1 MRGIRARQHT
11 GGSAEWRVI
20 RDVVPYL
27 WPEGETGARVR
38 VVVAMG
44 FLILA
49 KIATVIT
56 PFFFKY
62 AVDSLT
68 EEGGIEAS
76 WRTAFVVTPVAL
88 VLAYCTARVSTVL
101 FAQMRDAVFSRVGQR
116 ALRRLAI
123 RTFGHIHRLSLRF
136 HLERKT
142 GAMSRIIERG
152 VKGVE
157 FLLRFVLFSIVPL
170 FIELALVIG
179 IFWWHFGGW
188 FALAILAS
196 IAAYIA
202 FTFRVTEWRVKIRKE
217 MNAQDQDANQ
227 KAIDALLNYETVKYF
242 SAERR
247 ETERYDGAMALYEN
261 AAVRTQTTLAM
272 LNVGQ
277 TVILTA
283 GLATVMVMAG
293 QGVVAGTLTVG
304 DFVMVN
310 ALMMQVA
317 MPLNFLGTVYREI
330 RQSLIDMGE
339 MFGLLET
346 PPEVV
351 DAPGAGPL
359 EVARGRVVFEDVGF
373 SYGPD
378 RPILHGLDIDA
389 KGGTTIALVG
399 HSGAGKSTVARLL
412 FRFYDPVSG
421 RITIDGQDIRDV
433 TQESLRAHIG
443 VVPQDTV
450 LFNDT
455 IRYNIG
461 YGRAGAT
468 HAQIEEAARLA
479 SIHDFIMALPE
490 GYDTAVGER
499 GLKLSGG
506 EKQRVAIARTILK
519 NPPIL
524 ILDEATSALDTATEQ
539 GIQASLRALG
549 RDRTVFTIAHR
560 LSTVIDADEII
571 VLDKGRVVE
580 RGSHAALLARGG
592 VYADMWNRQ
601 ETSEAA

>member
-1 MRGIRARQHT
+1 MRGIKGRQHT
-11 GGSAEWRVI
+11 DGTAEWRVI

-27 WPEGETGARVR
+27 WPEGEPDARLR
-38 VVVAMG
+38 VVIAMG

-62 AVDSLT
+62 AVDALSGDGVEL
-68 EEGGIEAS
+68 S
-76 WRTAFVVTPVAL
+76 WRTAFLVTPVAL
-88 VLAYCTARVSTVL
+88 VLVYCTARVSTVL
-101 FAQMRDAVFSRVGQR
+101 FAQLRDAVFARVGQR

-152 VKGVE
+152 VKGVD

-170 FIELALVIG
+170 MLELLLVLT
-179 IFWWHFGGW
+179 IFWWHFGVW
-188 FALAILAS
+188 FALAILVS
-196 IAAYIA
+196 IGLYIG
-202 FTFRVTEWRVKIRKE
+202 FTFRVTEWRVKIRRE
-217 MNAQDQDANQ
+217 MNEQDQDANQ

-247 ETERYDGAMALYEN
+247 ETERYDSAMGQYEN
-261 AAVRTQTTLAM
+261 AAVKTQTTLAM

-277 TVILTA
+277 TMILTG
-283 GLATVMVMAG
+283 GLAAVMVMAG
-293 QGVVAGTLTVG
+293 QGVVAGTLTIG

-339 MFGLLET
+339 MFSLLDT
-346 PPEVV
+346 PPEVM
-351 DAPGAGPL
+351 DAPDAKPL
-359 EVARGRVVFEDVGF
+359 RVTESRVIFDSVAF

-389 KGGTTIALVG
+389 KGGSTIALVG

-412 FRFYDPVSG
+412 FRFYDPTSG
-421 RITIDGQDIRDV
+421 RILIDGQDIRNI

-450 LFNDT
+450 LFNDS

-468 HAQIEEAARLA
+468 VAEIEEAARLA
-479 SIHDFIMALPE
+479 SVHDFIMELPD
-490 GYDTAVGER
+490 GYETAVGER

-539 GIQASLRALG
+539 EIQASLRTLSQN
-549 RDRTVFTIAHR
+549 RTVFTIAHR

-571 VLDKGRVVE
+571 VLDHGRVVE
-580 RGSHAALLARGG
+580 RGSHAALLAKGG
-592 VYADMWNRQ
+592 TFADMWNRQ
-601 ETSEAA
+601 ESSEAA

>member
-1 MRGIRARQHT
+1 MRGIRGRQHT
-11 GGSAEWRVI
+11 GGKAEWRVI
-20 RDVVPYL
+20 KDVVPYL
-27 WPEGETGARVR
+27 WPKGETDARVR
-38 VVVAMG
+38 VVIAMG

-49 KIATVIT
+49 KVATVIT

-62 AVDSLT
+62 AVDSLS
-68 EEGGIEAS
+68 EEGGVEAT
-76 WRTAFVVTPVAL
+76 WRTAFLVTPVAL
-88 VLAYCTARVSTVL
+88 VLVYCTARISTVL
-101 FAQMRDAVFSRVGQR
+101 FAQLRDAVFSRVGQR

-123 RTFGHIHRLSLRF
+123 RTFSHIHRLSLRF

-170 FIELALVIG
+170 MLELLLVLA
-179 IFWWHFGGW
+179 IFYWHFGGW
-188 FALAILAS
+188 FALAILVA
-196 IAAYIA
+196 ILGYIA
-202 FTFRVTEWRVKIRKE
+202 FTFAVTEWRVKIRKV
-217 MNAQDQDANQ
+217 MNEQDQDANQ

-247 ETERYDGAMALYEN
+247 ETERYDSAMVLYEN
-261 AAVRTQTTLAM
+261 AAVKTQTTLAM
-272 LNVGQ
+272 LNFGQ
-277 TVILTA
+277 TLILTS
-283 GLATVMVMAG
+283 GLAAVMIMAG

-310 ALMMQVA
+310 ALMMQIA

-339 MFGLLET
+339 MFTLLET
-346 PPEVV
+346 PPEVTDATDAKPLRV
-351 DAPGAGPL
+351 DT
-359 EVARGRVVFEDVGF
+359 GRVVFENVAF
-373 SYGPD
+373 AYGPD

-389 KGGTTIALVG
+389 AGGTTIALVG

-421 RITIDGQDIRDV
+421 SILIDGQDIRDV

-461 YGRAGAT
+461 YGRADASE
-468 HAQIEEAARLA
+468 AEIEEAARAA
-479 SIHDFIMALPE
+479 SIHDFIMSLPD
-490 GYDTAVGER
+490 GYDTQVGER

-524 ILDEATSALDTATEQ
+524 ILDEATSALDTSTEMD
-539 GIQASLRALG
+539 IQSSLRALSQN
-549 RDRTVFTIAHR
+549 RTVFTIAHR

-571 VLDKGRVVE
+571 VLDHGRVTE
-580 RGSHAALLARGG
+580 RGNHSTLLAKGG

>member
-1 MRGIRARQHT
+1 MRGIRSRQHT
-11 GGSAEWRVI
+11 GGNAEWRVI
-20 RDVVPYL
+20 KDVVPYL
-27 WPEGETGARVR
+27 WPKGEPDARLR
-38 VVVAMG
+38 VVIAMG

-62 AVDSLT
+62 AVDALS
-68 EEGGIEAS
+68 EEGGVEAK
-76 WRTAFVVTPVAL
+76 WQTAFLVTPVAL
-88 VLAYCTARVSTVL
+88 VLVYCTARVATVL
-101 FAQMRDAVFSRVGQR
+101 FAQLRDAVFSRVGQR

-170 FIELALVIG
+170 MIELMLVIG

-188 FALAILAS
+188 FAFAILVAIVS
-196 IAAYIA
+196 YIA

-217 MNAQDQDANQ
+217 MNEQDQDANQ

-247 ETERYDGAMALYEN
+247 ETERYDSAMTLYEN
-261 AAVRTQTTLAM
+261 AAVKTQTTLAM
-272 LNVGQ
+272 LNFGQ
-277 TVILTA
+277 TLILTA
-283 GLATVMVMAG
+283 GLAAVMIMAG

-339 MFGLLET
+339 MFTLLET
-346 PPEVV
+346 PPEVM
-351 DAPGAGPL
+351 DAPDAKPL
-359 EVARGRVVFEDVGF
+359 RVSEGRVVFDAVEF
-373 SYGPD
+373 AYGPD

-389 KGGTTIALVG
+389 KGGSTVAFVG

-421 RITIDGQDIRDV
+421 AINIDGQDIRDV

-461 YGRAGAT
+461 YGRAGASEVE
-468 HAQIEEAARLA
+468 IEDAARAA
-479 SIHDFIMALPE
+479 SIHDFIMELPD
-490 GYDTAVGER
+490 GYDTQVGER

-524 ILDEATSALDTATEQ
+524 ILDEATSALDTATEM

-549 RDRTVFTIAHR
+549 QNRTVFTIAHR
-560 LSTVIDADEII
+560 LSTVVDADEII
-571 VLDKGRVVE
+571 VLDHGRVIE
-580 RGSHAALLARGG
+580 RGSHAVLLGQGG
-592 VYADMWNRQ
+592 TYADMWNRQ
-601 ETSEAA
+601 ENSEAA

>member
-1 MRGIRARQHT
+1 MTDTPQKT
-11 GGSAEWRVI
+11 GREAEWRVV
-20 RDVVPYL
+20 RDVMPYL
-27 WPEGETGARVR
+27 WPKGETDARVR

-44 FLILA
+44 FLVLA
-49 KIATVIT
+49 KIATVVT
-56 PFFFKY
+56 PFFYKY
-62 AVDSLT
+62 AVDAMT
-68 EEGGIEAS
+68 EEGGIEAN
-76 WRTAFVVTPVAL
+76 WRTAFLVAPVAL
-88 VLAYCTARVSTVL
+88 VIAYAVSRIATVL

-116 ALRRLAI
+116 ALRRLAL

-142 GAMSRIIERG
+142 GAMSRIMERG
-152 VKGVE
+152 IKGVE

-170 FIELALVIG
+170 MLELLLVTA
-179 IFWWHFGGW
+179 IFWASFGGW
-188 FALAILAS
+188 FAVS
-196 IAAYIA
+196 IVVTIALYVA
-202 FTFRVTEWRVKIRKE
+202 FTFQITEWRVKIRRE

-247 ETERYDGAMALYEN
+247 EAERYDGAMALYEN
-261 AAVRTQTTLAM
+261 AAVRTQTTLAF
-272 LNVGQ
+272 LNIGQ
-277 TVILTA
+277 SVIITA
-283 GLATVMVMAG
+283 GLGTVMVLAAR
-293 QGVVAGTLTVG
+293 GVADGTLTVG

-310 ALMMQVA
+310 ALMMQVS

-330 RQSLIDMGE
+330 RQALIDMGE
-339 MFGLLET
+339 MFGLLDT
-346 PPEVV
+346 PPDVT
-351 DAPGAGPL
+351 DAPGAKPL
-359 EVARGRVVFEDVGF
+359 QVGRGRVVFKNVSFG
-373 SYGPD
+373 YGEE
-378 RPILHGLDIDA
+378 RTILHDLTIDA
-389 KGGTTIALVG
+389 KGGSTIALVG

-412 FRFYDPVSG
+412 FRFYDPTSG
-421 RITIDGQDIRDV
+421 RITIDGQDISQV
-433 TQESLRAHIG
+433 TQESLRAQIG

-461 YGRAGAT
+461 YGRADAT
-468 HAQIEEAARLA
+468 RAEIEEAARLA
-479 SIHDFIMALPE
+479 SIHDFIMDLPD

-539 GIQASLRALG
+539 SIQASLRALG
-549 RDRTVFTIAHR
+549 RNRTVFTIAHR
-560 LSTVIDADEII
+560 LSTVVDATEIV
-571 VLDKGRVVE
+571 VLDGGRVIE
-580 RGSHAALLARGG
+580 RGNHAELLAKGG
-592 VYADMWNRQ
+592 TYADMWARQ

>member
-1 MRGIRARQHT
+1 MRGIRGRQHT
-11 GGSAEWRVI
+11 GGDAEWRVI
-20 RDVVPYL
+20 RDVIPYL
-27 WPEGETGARVR
+27 WPEGEPEARVR
-38 VVVAMG
+38 VVIAMG

-49 KIATVIT
+49 KVATVIT

-62 AVDSLT
+62 AVDSLSGDGV
-68 EEGGIEAS
+68 EQS
-76 WRTAFVVTPVAL
+76 WRTAFLITPVAL
-88 VLAYCTARVSTVL
+88 VLAYCVARISTVL

-152 VKGVE
+152 VKGVD

-170 FIELALVIG
+170 FIELMLVIG
-179 IFWWHFGGW
+179 IFWWHFGGA
-188 FALAILAS
+188 FALAIL
-196 IAAYIA
+196 IAISAYIA

-217 MNAQDQDANQ
+217 MNEQDQDANQ

-247 ETERYDGAMALYEN
+247 ETERYDGAMGLYEN
-261 AAVRTQTTLAM
+261 AAVKTQTTLAL

-277 TVILTA
+277 TMILTG
-283 GLATVMVMAG
+283 GLAAVMVMAG

-339 MFGLLET
+339 MFGLLDT
-346 PPEVV
+346 PPEVTDSP
-351 DAPGAGPL
+351 DASAL
-359 EVARGRVVFEDVGF
+359 MVREGRVVFETVGF

-378 RPILHGLDIDA
+378 RPILHSLDIDA
-389 KGGTTIALVG
+389 QGGSTIALVG

-412 FRFYDPVSG
+412 FRFYDPTSG
-421 RITIDGQDIRDV
+421 RILIDGQDIRTV

-539 GIQASLRALG
+539 EIQASLRTLSQN
-549 RDRTVFTIAHR
+549 RTVFTIAHR

-571 VLDKGRVVE
+571 VLDKGRVIE
-580 RGSHAALLARGG
+580 RGNHSALLAKGG
-592 VYADMWNRQ
+592 IYADMWNRQ

>member
-1 MRGIRARQHT
+1 MRGIKGRQHT
-11 GGSAEWRVI
+11 DGTAEWRVI

-27 WPEGETGARVR
+27 WPEGEPDARLR
-38 VVVAMG
+38 VVIAMG

-62 AVDSLT
+62 AVDALSGDGVEL
-68 EEGGIEAS
+68 S
-76 WRTAFVVTPVAL
+76 WRTAFLVTPVAL
-88 VLAYCTARVSTVL
+88 VLVYCTARVSTVL
-101 FAQMRDAVFSRVGQR
+101 FAQLRDAVFARVGQR

-152 VKGVE
+152 VKGVD

-170 FIELALVIG
+170 MLELLLVLT
-179 IFWWHFGGW
+179 IFWWHFGVW

-196 IAAYIA
+196 IGLYIG
-202 FTFRVTEWRVKIRKE
+202 FTFRVTEWRVKIRRE
-217 MNAQDQDANQ
+217 MNEQDQDANQ

-247 ETERYDGAMALYEN
+247 ETERYDSAMGQYEN
-261 AAVRTQTTLAM
+261 AAVKTQTTLAM

-277 TVILTA
+277 TMILTG
-283 GLATVMVMAG
+283 GLAAVMVMAG
-293 QGVVAGTLTVG
+293 QGVVAGTLTIG

-339 MFGLLET
+339 MFSLLDT
-346 PPEVV
+346 PPEVM
-351 DAPGAGPL
+351 DAPDAKPL
-359 EVARGRVVFEDVGF
+359 RVTESRVIFDSVAF

-389 KGGTTIALVG
+389 KGGSTIALVG

-412 FRFYDPVSG
+412 FRFYDPTSG
-421 RITIDGQDIRDV
+421 RILIDGQDIRNI

-450 LFNDT
+450 LFNDS

-468 HAQIEEAARLA
+468 VAEIEEAARLA
-479 SIHDFIMALPE
+479 SVHDFIMELPD
-490 GYDTAVGER
+490 GYETAVGER

-539 GIQASLRALG
+539 EIQASLRTLSQN
-549 RDRTVFTIAHR
+549 RTVFTIAHR

-571 VLDKGRVVE
+571 VLDHGRVVE
-580 RGSHAALLARGG
+580 RGSHAALLAKGG
-592 VYADMWNRQ
+592 TFADMWNRQ
-601 ETSEAA
+601 ESSEAA

>member
-1 MRGIRARQHT
+1 MRGIRSRQHT
-11 GGSAEWRVI
+11 DGAAEWRVI

-27 WPEGETGARVR
+27 WPEGEPDARRR
-38 VVVAMG
+38 VVIAMG

-62 AVDSLT
+62 AVDALSGDAVEL
-68 EEGGIEAS
+68 S
-76 WRTAFVVTPVAL
+76 WRTAFLVTPVAL
-88 VLAYCTARVSTVL
+88 VLVYCTARISTVL
-101 FAQMRDAVFSRVGQR
+101 FAQLRDAVFARVGQR

-152 VKGVE
+152 VKGVD

-170 FIELALVIG
+170 MLELLLVLT
-179 IFWWHFGGW
+179 IFWWHFGPW
-188 FALAILAS
+188 FALAILVS
-196 IAAYIA
+196 IGTYIA

-247 ETERYDGAMALYEN
+247 ETERYDSAMGQYEN
-261 AAVRTQTTLAM
+261 AAVKTQTTLAM

-277 TVILTA
+277 TMILTG
-283 GLATVMVMAG
+283 GLAAVMVMAG

-339 MFGLLET
+339 MFSLLDT
-346 PPEVV
+346 PPEVTDDP
-351 DAPGAGPL
+351 DAQPL
-359 EVARGRVVFEDVGF
+359 RVTEGRVVFENVAF

-389 KGGTTIALVG
+389 RGGSTIALVG

-412 FRFYDPVSG
+412 FRFYDPTSG
-421 RITIDGQDIRDV
+421 RVLIDGQDIRDV

-468 HAQIEEAARLA
+468 DAEIEEAARLA
-479 SIHDFIMALPE
+479 SVHDFIMDLPD
-490 GYDTAVGER
+490 GYETAVGER

-539 GIQASLRALG
+539 EIQASLRALS

-571 VLDKGRVVE
+571 VLDHGHVTE
-580 RGSHAALLARGG
+580 RGSHAALLAKGG
-592 VYADMWNRQ
+592 IFADMWNRQ
-601 ETSEAA
+601 ESSEAA

>member
-1 MRGIRARQHT
+1 MRGIRGRQHT
-11 GGSAEWRVI
+11 GGKAEWRVI
-20 RDVVPYL
+20 KDVVPYL
-27 WPEGETGARVR
+27 WPKGETDARVR
-38 VVVAMG
+38 VVIAMG

-49 KIATVIT
+49 KVATVIT

-62 AVDSLT
+62 AVDSLS
-68 EEGGIEAS
+68 EEGGVEAT
-76 WRTAFVVTPVAL
+76 WRTAFLVTPVAL
-88 VLAYCTARVSTVL
+88 VLVYCTARISTVL
-101 FAQMRDAVFSRVGQR
+101 FAQLRDAVFSRVGQR

-123 RTFGHIHRLSLRF
+123 RTFSHIHRLSLRF

-170 FIELALVIG
+170 MLELLLVLA
-179 IFWWHFGGW
+179 IFYWHFGGW
-188 FALAILAS
+188 FALAILVA
-196 IAAYIA
+196 ILGYIA
-202 FTFRVTEWRVKIRKE
+202 FTFAVTEWRVKIRKV
-217 MNAQDQDANQ
+217 MNEQDQDANQ

-247 ETERYDGAMALYEN
+247 ETERYDSAMVLYEN
-261 AAVRTQTTLAM
+261 AAVKTQTTLAM
-272 LNVGQ
+272 LNFGQ
-277 TVILTA
+277 TLILTS
-283 GLATVMVMAG
+283 GLAAVMIMAG

-339 MFGLLET
+339 MFTLLET
-346 PPEVV
+346 PPEVTDATDAKPLRV
-351 DAPGAGPL
+351 DT
-359 EVARGRVVFEDVGF
+359 GRVVFENVAF
-373 SYGPD
+373 AYGPD

-389 KGGTTIALVG
+389 AGGTTIALVG

-421 RITIDGQDIRDV
+421 SILIDGQDIRDV

-461 YGRAGAT
+461 YGRADASE
-468 HAQIEEAARLA
+468 AEIEEAARAA
-479 SIHDFIMALPE
+479 SIHDFIMSLPD
-490 GYDTAVGER
+490 GYDTQVGER

-524 ILDEATSALDTATEQ
+524 ILDEATSALDTSTEMD
-539 GIQASLRALG
+539 IQSSLRALSQN
-549 RDRTVFTIAHR
+549 RTVFTIAHR

-571 VLDKGRVVE
+571 VLDHGRVTE
-580 RGSHAALLARGG
+580 RGNHSTLLAKGG